1 MESAS
6 IVKSVNVQKDGSVAI
21 VSLNRPEVLN
31 ALNKEMMQEL
41 NKELKILSL
50 DDEVKIIIL
59 KGNGGA
65 FCSGGDIKSMFNLGK
80 EKDFYAIMDSI
91 NELVMCLYTMPKL
104 TIAAVHGA
112 AAGLGFSL
120 ALATDCIIA
129 EKDSKV
135 AMNFIGIGLIPDGG
149 GHFFLERRLGELNT
163 MKLIWDGEVLMA
175 PRAYEMGLIDIVA
188 EEGLEEAVN
197 TKVAEWKQKPM
208 QAMIRTKKI
217 LAETKRPQLLK
228 ILELEKGSQLIMR
241 QTEDHQEGIKAFV
254 EKRKPA
260 FKGK

>member
-6 IVKSVNVQKDGSVAI
+6 VVKSVNVQKDGSVAI

-31 ALNKEMMQEL
+31 ALNKEMVQEL
-41 NKELKILSL
+41 NKELKTLSL
-50 DDEVKIIIL
+50 DDEISIIIL

-65 FCSGGDIKSMFNLGK
+65 FCSGGDIKSMFNLGT

-91 NELVMCLYTMPKL
+91 NELAMCLYTMPKL

-112 AAGLGFSL
+112 AAGLGLSL

-129 EKDSKV
+129 DKDSKL

-163 MKLIWDGEVLMA
+163 MKLIWDGEVLKA
-175 PRAYEMGLIDIVA
+175 PRACEMGLIDIVA
-188 EEGLEEAVN
+188 EGGLDAAVN
-197 TKVAEWKQKPM
+197 EKVAEWKQKPM

-228 ILELEKGSQLIMR
+228 ILELEKGSQFVMR

-254 EKRKPA
+254 EKRKPV

>member
-6 IVKSVNVQKDGSVAI
+6 VVKCVIVQKDGSVAT

-41 NKELKILSL
+41 NKELKSLSL
-50 DDEVKIIIL
+50 DDDISIIVL

-65 FCSGGDIKSMFNLGK
+65 FCSGGDIKSMFDLGT
-80 EKDFYAIMDSI
+80 EKDFYHIMDCI
-91 NELVMCLYTMPKL
+91 NELAMCLYTMPKL

-163 MKLIWDGEVLMA
+163 MKLIWDGEVLKA
-175 PRAYEMGLIDIVA
+175 PQALDMGLIDIVT
-188 EEGLEEAVN
+188 EGGLEETVN
-197 TKVAEWKQKPM
+197 EKVAEWKQKPL

-228 ILELEKGSQLIMR
+228 TLELEKCSQFIMR
-241 QTEDHQEGIKAFV
+241 QTEDH
-254 EKRKPA
+254 
-260 FKGK
+260 

>member
-1 MESAS
+1 MEYAS
-6 IVKSVNVQKDGSVAI
+6 VVKSVNVQKDGSVAT

-41 NKELKILSL
+41 NKELKSLSL
-50 DDEVKIIIL
+50 DDDISIIVL

-65 FCSGGDIKSMFNLGK
+65 FCSGGDIKSMFNLGT
-80 EKDFYAIMDSI
+80 EKDFYHIMDCIS
-91 NELVMCLYTMPKL
+91 ELAMCLYTMPKL
-104 TIAAVHGA
+104 TITAVHGA

-163 MKLIWDGEVLMA
+163 MKLIWDGEVMKA
-175 PRAYEMGLIDIVA
+175 PQALEMGLVDIIA
-188 EEGLEEAVN
+188 EGRLEEAVN
-197 TKVAEWKQKPM
+197 AKVAEWKQKPL

-228 ILELEKGSQLIMR
+228 ILELEKGSQLVMR

-254 EKRKPA
+254 EKRKPV